1 MFSTRRFT
9 AFGLR
14 LLFALTAAGC
24 GSSYDRDEVITEF
37 VDSGLTQEQA
47 VCLVD
52 RLEEEI
58 GTDRLGERGSL
69 TAEVETI
76 IADATLDCFLGEGE

>member
-1 MFSTRRFT
+1 MFSTRRT
-9 AFGLR
+9 AALGFGILCT
-14 LLFALTAAGC
+14 LTAAGC

-52 RLEEEI
+52 TLEAEI

-69 TAEVETI
+69 TAEEEAI
-76 IADATLDCFLGEGE
+76 ITDATFTCVLGEGE